1 MRLWVVALIIGIFLT
16 GCAATP
22 SPRTAWS
29 NDTWIVSRTEDPIT
43 SVVRCV
49 VSAPDRASFGAYSR
63 TGYLYPFVE
72 RNSEAGLLVGVT
84 SGGMVRIPPGD
95 IQWRVDRLPHR
106 TFQAANTPVVGEPT
120 QFFDPFSMPP
130 EAQAAFEAS
139 QAMTA
144 GFLSS
149 VQNGVTAVGAPEATQ
164 VLNEMRAGTE
174 LLFRATASAPAA
186 GLPSSQTFAVGQL
199 RDGAVRPILIDDSF
213 HRSLKE

>member
-1 MRLWVVALIIGIFLT
+1 
-16 GCAATP
+16 
-22 SPRTAWS
+22 
-29 NDTWIVSRTEDPIT
+29 
-43 SVVRCV
+43 
-49 VSAPDRASFGAYSR
+49 
-63 TGYLYPFVE
+63 
-72 RNSEAGLLVGVT
+72 
-84 SGGMVRIPPGD
+84 
-95 IQWRVDRLPHR
+95 
-106 TFQAANTPVVGEPT
+106 
-120 QFFDPFSMPP
+120 
-130 EAQAAFEAS
+130 
-139 QAMTA
+139 MTA